1 MCKILITLLTIST
14 GVAFAVKNSAFQA
27 FDNQYNTGL
36 GVNNITLYNGG
47 NQQSLSQSQYMS
59 LDVERLFG
67 LGIWFDI
74 NANLVLS
81 QNNLGTK
88 APGTGMASSDKKDYP
103 GMPAS
108 QDPNLG
114 GVNAKIGYAFPIIPE
129 RLQVTPYGLVGRNTN
144 LSMSTIVSNNFNNVT
159 NDFYYTGGLG
169 ARIEYRINKNILLY
183 ADQLAVYNWD
193 QSAPIGGIPPQNNMV
208 WTSTVG
214 AKFNPYKSLQFGLQ
228 GFYTNY
234 QAEASTPSATPT
246 NNGGPTDIGGLYAI
260 YQPQSSI
267 GAQIS
272 IGLTY

>member
-1 MCKILITLLTIST
+1 MRKMLITLLTIST
-14 GVAFAVKNSAFQA
+14 GSVFAVNNGAFQE
-27 FDNQYNTGL
+27 FDNQYNAGL

-47 NQQSLSQSQYMS
+47 NQQSLLQSQYMS
-59 LDVERLFG
+59 LGVERLFDLG
-67 LGIWFDI
+67 LWFDI

-81 QNNLGTK
+81 QNNLGTQ
-88 APGTGMASSDKKDYP
+88 AQGTGMAPSDVDNYP

-108 QDPNLG
+108 QDEDLG
-114 GVNAKIGYAFPIIPE
+114 GVNAKIGYAFPILPE

-159 NDFYYTGGLG
+159 NNFYYTGGVG
-169 ARIEYRINKNILLY
+169 ARIEYRINKNILVY
-183 ADQLAVYNWD
+183 GDQLAAYNWD

-214 AKFNPYKSLQFGLQ
+214 AKFNPYKSLQLGLQ

-234 QAEASTPSATPT
+234 QAQASPPSATPT
-246 NNGGPTDIGGLYAI
+246 NNGGSSATGGLYTI

>member
-1 MCKILITLLTIST
+1 MRKMLITLLTIST
-14 GVAFAVKNSAFQA
+14 GSVFAVNNGAFQE
-27 FDNQYNTGL
+27 FDNQYNAGL

-59 LDVERLFG
+59 LDVERLFD

-81 QNNLGTK
+81 QNNLGTQ
-88 APGTGMASSDKKDYP
+88 ASGTGMASSDVDNYP

-114 GVNAKIGYAFPIIPE
+114 GVNAKIGYAFPILPE

-159 NDFYYTGGLG
+159 NDFYYTGGVG
-169 ARIEYRINKNILLY
+169 TRIEYRINKNILVY
-183 ADQLAVYNWD
+183 GDQLAAYNWD
-193 QSAPIGGIPPQNNMV
+193 QSAPIGGITPQNNMV

-214 AKFNPYKSLQFGLQ
+214 AKFNPYKSLQLGLQ

-234 QAEASTPSATPT
+234 QAQASPPSATPT
-246 NNGGPTDIGGLYAI
+246 NNGGSSATGGLYTI